1 VELRKKVE
9 PEPSNPRFLRSIRGL
24 GYRFD
29 A

>member
-1 VELRKKVE
+1 LRKKVE